1 MKRAIDVVV
10 GTLLALLALPVVLVL
25 ALVTAISM
33 RAWPFFVQTRIGH
46 RGVPFR
52 LVKLRTLP
60 VSTDHYADKRA
71 IESIPLTW
79 VSRTLRRTHLDELP
93 QLFLVP
99 VGRMSL
105 VGPRPEMAFLHDR
118 MSPSFARRRTQVRPG
133 CTGLWQISHGCAGL
147 IAEAPEYD
155 LHYVDNQSLLLD
167 LWIAWRSAAMVLGSG
182 TVGVADVPAWLTRE
196 HAVGAFS
203 LSALNTGP
211 HPEIEVDPAA

>member
-10 GTLLALLALPVVLVL
+10 GTLLALLVLPVILVL
-25 ALVTAISM
+25 ALITTVNL
-33 RAWPFFVQTRIGH
+33 RAWPFFVQTRIGLG
-46 RGVPFR
+46 GVPFR

-99 VGRMSL
+99 FGRMSL
-105 VGPRPEMAFLHDR
+105 VGPRPEMAFLHHR
-118 MSPSFARRRTQVRPG
+118 MNPSFARRRTDVRPG
-133 CTGLWQISHGCAGL
+133 CTGLWQISDGCAGL
-147 IAEAPEYD
+147 IAEAPQYD

-167 LWIAWRSAAMVLGSG
+167 AWIAWRSVSMVLGSG
-182 TVGVADVPAWLTRE
+182 TVSLADVPAWLTRE
-196 HAVGAFS
+196 HAVAAFTLDA
-203 LSALNTGP
+203 LSTGP
-211 HPEIEVDPAA
+211 QPEIEIEPAA

>member
-10 GTLLALLALPVVLVL
+10 GTVLAVLALPVVLVL
-25 ALVTAISM
+25 AVVTVVNL
-33 RAWPFFVQTRIGH
+33 RAWPFFVQTRIGTG
-46 RGVPFR
+46 GVPFR

-79 VSRTLRRTHLDELP
+79 VSRTMRRTHLDELP

-99 VGRMSL
+99 FGLMSL

-118 MSPSFARRRTQVRPG
+118 MNPTFARRRTEVRPG
-133 CTGLWQISHGCAGL
+133 CTGLWQIGQDCGGL
-147 IAEAPEYD
+147 IAEAPQYD
-155 LHYVDNQSLLLD
+155 LHYVDHQSLLLD
-167 LWIAWRSAAMVLGSG
+167 LWIVWRSIAMVLGSN
-182 TVGVADVPAWLTRE
+182 TVSMADVPGWLPRGGT
-196 HAVGAFS
+196 VTAFS
-203 LSALNTGP
+203 LNTGP